1 MPAGGSVSAWIDQVK
16 AGEELALAKL
26 HARYWPFLVGMA
38 RRKLQGAPGRA
49 ADEEDV
55 AQQAFWGFYE
65 SVKAGRLPEL
75 ANRQQLLALL
85 TQIVACQA
93 YNQLKHEFG
102 VRKRGGNRVRSE
114 ADLDDPGGSGGGRA
128 LEQVEDTGLSPAE
141 ITLLKDCY
149 AHYVEA
155 LPENL
160 REFAE
165 LYLSGLTYQEM
176 GERLG
181 CSERTV
187 DRKVALILARW
198 RQLAANAVNGDRP

>member
-1 MPAGGSVSAWIDQVK
+1 MSAGGSVSAWIDELK

-26 HARYWPFLVGMA
+26 HARYWPFLVGVA

-49 ADEEDV
+49 TDEEDV

-85 TQIVACQA
+85 THIVARQA

-102 VRKRGGNRVRSE
+102 VRKRGGNRVRGE
-114 ADLDDPGGSGGGRA
+114 ADLDDAGDSGAGRG
-128 LEQVEDTGLSPAE
+128 LEQVADAGLSPAE

-155 LPENL
+155 LPDNL
-160 REFAE
+160 HDFAE
-165 LYLSGLTYQEM
+165 LYLTGLTYQEI

-187 DRKVALILARW
+187 DRKMALILARW
-198 RQLAANAVNGDRP
+198 RQLAATALSGDRG

>member
-1 MPAGGSVSAWIDQVK
+1 MAAGGSVSAWIDQLK
-16 AGEELALAKL
+16 AGEEVALAKL

-38 RRKLQGAPGRA
+38 RRKLQGAPCRA
-49 ADEEDV
+49 TDEEDV

-85 TQIVACQA
+85 THIVACQA

-102 VRKRGGNRVRSE
+102 VRKRGGNRIRGE
-114 ADLDDPGGSGGGRA
+114 ADLDEPEASGAGRG
-128 LEQVEDTGLSPAE
+128 LEQVEDAGLSPAE

-149 AHYVEA
+149 AHYVDS
-155 LPENL
+155 LPANL
-160 REFAE
+160 RDFAE
-165 LYLSGLTYQEM
+165 LYLTGLTHQEI
-176 GERLG
+176 GARLG

-198 RQLAANAVNGDRP
+198 RQLAGAAVSGERP